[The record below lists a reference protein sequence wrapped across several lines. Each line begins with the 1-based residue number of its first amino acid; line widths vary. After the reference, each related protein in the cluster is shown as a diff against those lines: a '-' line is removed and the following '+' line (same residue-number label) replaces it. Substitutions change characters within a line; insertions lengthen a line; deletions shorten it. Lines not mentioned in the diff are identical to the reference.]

1 MQNRCVIS
9 ITPVARKRTPY
20 EFPVACRGRT
30 PDASPLRRDRA
41 RILLRGA
48 IRVVVVLPSL
58 IARIDYLFE

>member
-1 MQNRCVIS
+1 LCDFDHTCGEKEN
-9 ITPVARKRTPY
+9 VAGL
-20 EFPVACRGRT
+20 EQM

-58 IARIDYLFE
+58 IARFGQLF